1 MGNAMTIFRRICR
14 VIALPLA
21 VVMLLVS
28 MPLGAVRAGMVPTE
42 DVIGTEQAEADR
54 GKVDAFLAS
63 EQVREQLRALGID
76 PDEAAR
82 RAAALSEEE
91 LRVIAGRID
100 AAPAGQGAGS
110 AIVGAI
116 VFIFLVLLITDL
128 LGLTDVFPFI
138 NKRRA

>member
-1 MGNAMTIFRRICR
+1 MTTFRHICR

-21 VVMLLVS
+21 AVMLFVS
-28 MPLGAVRAGMVPTE
+28 VPVGAVQAGMVPTE
-42 DVIGTEQAEADR
+42 DVIGTAQVEADR

-76 PDEAAR
+76 PAEAAR
-82 RAAALSEEE
+82 RASALSGEE

-100 AAPAGQGAGS
+100 EMPAGQSAIG

-116 VFIFLVLLITDL
+116 VIIFIVLLVTDL
-128 LGLTDVFPFI
+128 LGLTNVFGFV
-138 NKRRA
+138 NRRA